1 METKP
6 HKLTLLE
13 RAGVERTFRNE
24 YLRLVKAGEN
34 ESFASLMAHR
44 AHAMEFNR
52 LRFSP
57 PAGGIDGPQ
66 LL

>member
-6 HKLTLLE
+6 RQLTPLE

-24 YLRLVKAGEN
+24 YLRRVKAGEN
-34 ESFASLMAHR
+34 EPFASLMAYR

-52 LRFSP
+52 LRFSDP
-57 PAGGIDGPQ
+57 PGAK
-66 LL
+66 